1 MLAVPGGNYTVM
13 RRVSRRVD
21 AAGNVVPGPE
31 NGQGSLVR
39 QQILETAIRL
49 FAQKGFRGTTT
60 KEIALAAG
68 VNEVTIFR
76 HFATKQELYSDI
88 LDVKSREA
96 GVTTW
101 LDEVTDLAERRDDE
115 GLFRFFAA
123 KILEHY
129 RRDPDFLRLRLYSSL
144 EGHELAQKY
153 RERQVCPLFR
163 FLRSYIAKRQR
174 EGAFHGWDPDIS
186 VQTFLCAVYNHAICL
201 YFHETDFIKLTE
213 DETARSFTEV
223 FLNGMRAND
232 RPKEPAKKNR
242 VRPEAS

>member
-1 MLAVPGGNYTVM
+1 MT

-31 NGQGSLVR
+31 NGSGSVVR

-76 HFATKQELYSDI
+76 HFATKQELYTAI

-96 GVTTW
+96 GVTEW
-101 LDEVTDLAERRDDE
+101 LEDVTPLAERRDDE
-115 GLFRFFAA
+115 ALFRYVAFR
-123 KILEHY
+123 ILEHY

-144 EGHELAQKY
+144 EGHELAQKF
-153 RERQVCPLFR
+153 RERQLCPLFR
-163 FLRSYIAKRQR
+163 FLRGYIAKRQR
-174 EGAFHGWDPDIS
+174 EGAFSGWDADIS

-213 DETARSFTEV
+213 DETAKSFTEV
-223 FLNGMRAND
+223 FLNGMRAHD
-232 RPKEPAKKNR
+232 QSGRSQRKK
-242 VRPEAS
+242 

>member
-1 MLAVPGGNYTVM
+1 VTRRLSKRPDVGGN
-13 RRVSRRVD
+13 
-21 AAGNVVPGPE
+21 AAPAAE
-31 NGQGSLVR
+31 NTSGSVVR
-39 QQILETAIRL
+39 QQILETAIKL
-49 FAQKGFRGTTT
+49 FAQRGFRGTTT

-76 HFATKQELYSDI
+76 HFATKQELYSAI

-101 LDEVTDLAERRDDE
+101 LDDMTPLAERRDDE
-115 GLFRFFAA
+115 GLFQFVAA
-123 KILEHY
+123 KILDHY

-163 FLRSYIAKRQR
+163 FLRSYISKRQR
-174 EGAFHGWDPDIS
+174 EGAFNGWDPDIS
-186 VQTFLCAVYNHAICL
+186 VQAFLCAVYNHAICL

-213 DETARSFTEV
+213 PETARSFTEV
-223 FLNGMRAND
+223 FLNGMRAINRSQAPND
-232 RPKEPAKKNR
+232 VALARFAG
-242 VRPEAS
+242 ASGSDDGS

>member
-21 AAGNVVPGPE
+21 AAGNALPE
-31 NGQGSLVR
+31 NGSGSLVR
-39 QQILETAIRL
+39 QQILETAITL

-76 HFATKQELYSDI
+76 HFATKQELYTAI

-96 GVTTW
+96 GLTTW
-101 LDEVTDLAERRDDE
+101 LDEATPLSERCDDE

-163 FLRSYIAKRQR
+163 FLRSYITKRQG
-174 EGAFHGWDPDIS
+174 EGAFYGWDPDIS

-201 YFHETDFIKLTE
+201 YFHESDFIKLTE
-213 DETARSFTEV
+213 DETAKSFTEV
-223 FLNGMRAND
+223 FLNGMRANG
-232 RPKEPAKKNR
+232 RPERPAKRNR
-242 VRPEAS
+242 LRLEAS